1 MPTNQTSTSDKLP
14 QGINRRRVVLGLI
27 CLPVFFALFMFLPAG
42 TWAWPKGWLFILILL
57 GVISAVFLVL
67 QRVNPEVIVARSRF
81 HEGTKRWDKILLSF
95 YFPAMLAVI
104 LVAALDD
111 GRFHWFPVP
120 WWVCGVGYALLL
132 AGIGIVT
139 WAEGVNKFFEVTVRI
154 QTERR
159 HSVIDTGPYAIARH
173 PGYVGGILHAI
184 GMALSLGS
192 LWALI
197 PAGFAS
203 MVLIVRTQW
212 EDQTLQEEL
221 NGYKEYA
228 MRVRYKLIPGVW

>member
-1 MPTNQTSTSDKLP
+1 MSAASASDTP
-14 QGINRRRVVLGLI
+14 PNGINRRRVVLGLI
-27 CLPVFFALFMFLPAG
+27 GLPVFFALFMFLPAG
-42 TWAWPKGWLFILILL
+42 TWAWPKGWLFILVLL
-57 GVISAVFLVL
+57 GLISAVFIVL

-81 HEGTKRWDKILLSF
+81 HKGTKRWDKILLCL
-95 YFPAMLAVI
+95 YFPAMSAVVG
-104 LVAALDD
+104 VAALDAS
-111 GRFHWFPVP
+111 RFHWFPVP
-120 WWVCGVGYALLL
+120 WWVCGIGYALLF
-132 AGIGIVT
+132 AGIGVVT

-154 QTERR
+154 QTERG

-184 GMALSLGS
+184 CMALSLGY

-197 PAGFAS
+197 TAGFAS
-203 MVLIVRTQW
+203 MVLIVRTHW